1 MKTWKCKYL
10 IISRPINTK
19 NNKLVFETIN
29 QNNIIGYSEVPLSSI
44 SNQEQYDLELE
55 NTSEHDEREILMALK
70 LKVTLIWNFVQK
82 YTLDYEM
89 YTDKAKKFQDMYI
102 KTKTIIDNLSRP
114 FDLLSYEMEK
124 SKNQVDLSG
133 WKTHPKE
140 FEYADK
146 MENQLKATLNMQTI
160 RWLPF
165 IRILLYCSIALSFIN
180 MFQRADYI
188 NMLIPVYILAIFST
202 SFGSKMLDHLKM
214 FLIASA
220 FTLIT
225 DLLWLIFRSSVS

>member
-1 MKTWKCKYL
+1 MKTWKCKFL

-89 YTDKAKKFQDMYI
+89 YTDKAKNSKICISRQ
-102 KTKTIIDNLSRP
+102 KPLS
-114 FDLLSYEMEK
+114 
-124 SKNQVDLSG
+124 
-133 WKTHPKE
+133 
-140 FEYADK
+140 
-146 MENQLKATLNMQTI
+146 
-160 RWLPF
+160 
-165 IRILLYCSIALSFIN
+165 
-180 MFQRADYI
+180 
-188 NMLIPVYILAIFST
+188 
-202 SFGSKMLDHLKM
+202 
-214 FLIASA
+214 
-220 FTLIT
+220 IT
-225 DLLWLIFRSSVS
+225 